1 MAHSI
6 ITIGRE
12 YGSGGRFIG
21 RKVAQRLDIPFYDK
35 ELITVTAQQS
45 GFCEQILESNDEKHI
60 SNLMYAISPV
70 GRFVDNLPLNHRVF
84 LAQFKAIQ
92 YVAQQGPC
100 VIVGRCSDYALRERD
115 DCVNVFVHAP
125 FEERIKRVVKYYGVP
140 ADRAEEVVK
149 KTDKNRANYY
159 NHFSD
164 HKWGDLHGYHLCLDS
179 HCVGIEG
186 AVRLILQCVAEFE
199 QIKR

>member
-21 RKVAQRLDIPFYDK
+21 RKVAEQLKLPFYDK
-35 ELITVTAQQS
+35 ELITVAAQQS
-45 GFCEQILESNDEKHI
+45 GFCEEILASNDEKHI
-60 SNLMYAISPV
+60 SNLMYAISPG
-70 GRFVDNLPLNHRVF
+70 GRFVDNMPLSHRVF

-92 YVAQQGPC
+92 HVAAQGPC
-100 VIVGRCSDYALRERD
+100 VIGGRCSDYALRDRD

-125 FEERIKRVVKYYGVP
+125 FAERIKRVVQYYDVP
-140 ADRAEEVVK
+140 ESKAEDVVK

-159 NHFSD
+159 NYFSD
-164 HKWGDLHGYHLCLDS
+164 HKWGDPHGYHLCLDS
-179 HCVGIEG
+179 HCVGMDG
-186 AVRLILQCVAEFE
+186 AVRLIVQCVQEFE
-199 QIKR
+199 QIKK

>member
-21 RKVAQRLDIPFYDK
+21 RKVAEQLKLPFYDK
-35 ELITVTAQQS
+35 ELITVAAQQS
-45 GFCEQILESNDEKHI
+45 GFCEEILASNDEKHI
-60 SNLMYAISPV
+60 SNLMYAISPG
-70 GRFVDNLPLNHRVF
+70 GRFVDNMPLSHRVF

-92 YVAQQGPC
+92 HVAAQGPC
-100 VIVGRCSDYALRERD
+100 VIVGRCSDYALRGRD

-125 FEERIKRVVKYYGVP
+125 FAERIKRVVQYYDVP
-140 ADRAEEVVK
+140 ESKAEDVVK

-159 NHFSD
+159 NYFSD
-164 HKWGDLHGYHLCLDS
+164 HKWGDPHGYHLCLDS
-179 HCVGIEG
+179 HCVGMDG
-186 AVRLILQCVAEFE
+186 AVRLIVQCVQEFE
-199 QIKR
+199 QIKK